1 MIQQLRF
8 PHGRGGCTQDPSL
21 PAGFPASGSS
31 WGGSLLCWGS
41 SGPEMMSLPP
51 AGTASRPWSATG
63 FLESPGHV
71 AHRLT
76 DTWWVWAPEDSEVG
90 CGQDPWE
97 EPVFRGRLCL
107 LQAPTWLHRD
117 GHCIF
122 LKCCSH
128 SSLHGVGCSEDRVL
142 SGNLVA
148 SQNLLLASA
157 PLSPS
162 VN

>member
-1 MIQQLRF
+1 MIQQLHF
-8 PHGRGGCTQDPSL
+8 PRGRRGRTQDPSP

-31 WGGSLLCWGS
+31 WGESLLCWGS
-41 SGPEMMSLPP
+41 SGPEMTSLPP
-51 AGTASRPWSATG
+51 AGSTSRPWSATG

-76 DTWWVWAPEDSEVG
+76 DTWWVWGPEDSEAG

-97 EPVFRGRLCL
+97 EPVFWGRLRL

-122 LKCCSH
+122 LKRCSH
-128 SSLHGVGCSEDRVL
+128 SSLHGVGRSEDRVL